1 MKFTNKQYDWAKRIL
16 VIIVPGAVAAITS
29 LGALYGFDTEL
40 IVGTITILSTF
51 AGVVLN
57 ASSKNYNQDKPRID
71 PYDVDNEFTLEKDF
85 PDDDEGGNI

>member
-1 MKFTNKQYDWAKRIL
+1 MKLTNKQYDWAKRIL

-40 IVGTITILSTF
+40 IVGTITVLSTF

-57 ASSKNYNQDKPRID
+57 ASSKNYNQEEPRID
-71 PYDVDNEFTLEKDF
+71 PNDVDNEFTLPTDF
-85 PDDDEGGNI
+85 PEEENKHEN